1 MEAGS
6 EMNSPA
12 RIDGI
17 CGAIL
22 AGGES
27 RRFGQNKA
35 LALLGGRPVIRHV
48 LDPLQNLF
56 KDVMIIT
63 HQPALF
69 QRFEVDVAAD
79 VLRGPGALAGLLT
92 ALVHANHEYCF
103 VVACDM
109 PFLNAAVIHRMLS
122 SGRRKDVLIPVRRGE
137 HQPLHA
143 LYSRRCIPFIQ
154 RGILRGHYRIV
165 DFFPEVAVEEIE
177 EGEWKDLDPESRS
190 FFNVNQADDFAE
202 AQKWLKEER
211 P

>member
-1 MEAGS
+1 METGWK
-6 EMNSPA
+6 MNPPA

-35 LALLGGRPVIRHV
+35 LALLGGKPVIRHV

-56 KDVMIIT
+56 NDVMIIT

-69 QRFEVDVAAD
+69 ERFDVDVAAD
-79 VLRGPGALAGLLT
+79 VLRGPGALGGLLT
-92 ALVHANHEYCF
+92 ALVHANCEYCF

-109 PFLNAAVIHRMLS
+109 PFLNVAVIHHMLVP
-122 SGRRKDVLIPVRRGE
+122 GPRRDVLVPVRRGE
-137 HQPLHA
+137 PQPLHA
-143 LYSRRCIPFIQ
+143 LYSRRCIPFIH
-154 RGILRGHYRIV
+154 REIFRGHYRII
-165 DFFPEVAVEEIE
+165 DFFAEVAVEEIE
-177 EGEWKDLDPESRS
+177 EDEWMDLDPESRS
-190 FFNVNQADDFAE
+190 FFNVNQPDDFAE
-202 AQKWLKEER
+202 AQKWLKEKM